1 MPDPLVI
8 SVDAMGGDQGPE
20 VVIPALA
27 LAAKRSPSVRFLVH
41 GEPGAIESALGR
53 SAASRACCEVRPAD
67 SVIAMDAKPAFAM
80 RRGKGSSMW
89 NAVESV
95 RAGEAS
101 AAISAGNTGALMA
114 ISRLLLRMTA
124 GMDRPALAASWPN
137 QMGVSTVLDVGANI
151 SCDAERLV
159 EFAIMGAAF
168 HRATYGVAR
177 PTVGLLNVGTEH
189 EKGHD
194 EVKGADRLLREAS
207 LPLEYRGFVEGDD
220 LAKGTVDVVVTD
232 GFTGNVALKTAEG
245 LARFFRSQLRAAFTA
260 GPLAR
265 IGALMA
271 SGSLRAMSRR
281 MDPNAVNGGPFL
293 GLNGLVVKSHG
304 GTDAVGFAN
313 AVRLAIALAE
323 GDFVGEVTRGLGAR
337 SSPASPNQEER
348 HLA

>member
-1 MPDPLVI
+1 MI
-8 SVDAMGGDQGPE
+8 SVDAMGGDHGPE

-27 LAAKRSPSVRFLVH
+27 LVAKSRPATHFLVH
-41 GEPGAIESALGR
+41 GDASAIEAALR
-53 SAASRACCEVRPAD
+53 RAPACRGACEIRVAD
-67 SVIAMDAKPAFAM
+67 SIIAMDAKPAFAM

-89 NAVESV
+89 NTVEAVRS
-95 RAGEAS
+95 GEAA

-124 GMDRPALAASWPN
+124 GMDRPALVASWPN
-137 QMGVSTVLDVGANI
+137 LTGVSTVLDVGANI

-168 HRATYGVAR
+168 HRATHGVAR

-194 EVKGADRLLREAS
+194 EVKGADRLLRES
-207 LPLEYRGFVEGDD
+207 DLPLDYRGFIEGDD
-220 LAKGTVDVVVTD
+220 IAKGAVDVVVTD

-245 LARFFRSQLRAAFTA
+245 LARYFRAQLRAAFTA
-260 GPLAR
+260 GPFAR
-265 IGALMA
+265 LGALMA
-271 SGSLRAMSRR
+271 AGSLRAMSRR
-281 MDPNAVNGGPFL
+281 TDPNAVNGGPFL

-304 GTDAVGFAN
+304 GTDAAGFAN
-313 AVRLAIALAE
+313 ATRLAIALAE
-323 GDFVGEVTRGLGAR
+323 GDFVGEVARGLEAR
-337 SSPASPNQEER
+337 SPPASPNQEER